1 MSSTSNI
8 DLTPELKE
16 KIKVL
21 LKEVVVKSH
30 TNRNKQMIKDMSGRL
45 NLACPYCGDSTKD
58 DNMKRGNLFWNTLQY
73 HCFNCDYHT
82 NIYYFLKDFGVQLPD
97 KMDAI
102 TLIAYVKSRKN
113 KVDRSE
119 KFTPFVYEK
128 ILELS
133 VEVEDFSK
141 ATGAMPIH
149 IGDWIWFKLK
159 ERLLH
164 KKLDNFLFNPKDQ
177 RLWILNRSLDG
188 RIIGAQCR
196 RMRGKGS
203 RYLTYDL
210 SKIHEAI
217 LNKPIEMD
225 EETRQQFNNVSTLFG
240 ALRVNFQNPVTI
252 FEGPLDALFMRNSI
266 ALCTAGRDT
275 TKLDYIES
283 SRYMLDNDETGLKKS
298 IEKLKTGKRVFMWN
312 KYLKDKK
319 IDKYNI
325 KDLNDLVKVC
335 YSEKIKLSAS
345 DLEKYF
351 TNNKLDLRYV

>member
-1 MSSTSNI
+1 MTSKSNI
-8 DLTPELKE
+8 ELTPDLKE

-30 TNRNKQMIKDMSGRL
+30 SSHNKQMIKDMSGRL
-45 NLACPYCGDSTKD
+45 NLACPYCGDSSRD
-58 DNMKRGNLFWNTLQY
+58 DNMKRGNMFWDTLQY

-82 NIYYFLKDFGVQLPD
+82 NIYYFLKDFGIRMPD

-102 TLIAYVKSRKN
+102 TLIDYVKSRKSSA
-113 KVDRSE
+113 DHSE

-133 VEVEDFSK
+133 VKTEDFSK
-141 ATGAMPIH
+141 ATGAKPIQ

-177 RLWILNRSLDG
+177 RLWILNLSHDG

-210 SKIHEAI
+210 SKIHESI

-225 EETRQQFNNVSTLFG
+225 DNTRNQFDNVSTLFG

-252 FEGPLDALFMRNSI
+252 FEGPLDAMFMANSI
-266 ALCTAGRDT
+266 ALCTVGRDT
-275 TKLDYIES
+275 TKLDYIDS
-283 SRYMLDNDETGLKKS
+283 SRYMLDNDDAGLKKS
-298 IEKLKTGKRVFMWN
+298 IEKLKAGKKVFMWN

-335 YSEKIKLSAS
+335 YREKIKLSLS
-345 DLEKYF
+345 SLDEYF

>member
-1 MSSTSNI
+1 MISNSKTE
-8 DLTPELKE
+8 LTLELKE

-30 TNRNKQMIKDMSGRL
+30 SSHSKHMIKDMSDRL
-45 NLACPYCGDSTKD
+45 NLACPYCGDSSRD
-58 DNMKRGNLFWNTLQY
+58 DSAKRGNLFWSTLQY
-73 HCFNCDYHT
+73 HCFNCEHHT
-82 NIYYFLKDFGVQLPD
+82 NIYYLLKDFGIQLPD

-102 TLIAYVKSRKN
+102 TLIDYVKSRKL
-113 KVDRSE
+113 KVNTSE
-119 KFTPFVYEK
+119 KFAPFVYEK

-141 ATGAMPIH
+141 ATGAKPIQ

-164 KKLDNFLFNPKDQ
+164 KKLDNFLFNPKDK
-177 RLWILNRSLDG
+177 RLWILNKSLDG

-196 RMRGKGS
+196 RMQGNGS

-210 SKIHEAI
+210 SKIHEAL
-217 LNKPIEMD
+217 LNNPIEMED
-225 EETRQQFNNVSTLFG
+225 ETRQQFNNVSTLFG

-252 FEGPLDALFMRNSI
+252 FEGPLDAMFMQNSI
-266 ALCTAGRDT
+266 ALCTVGRDT
-275 TKLDYIES
+275 TKLDYIDS
-283 SRYMLDNDETGLKKS
+283 SRYMLDNDDAGLRKS
-298 IEKLKTGKRVFMWN
+298 IEKLKTGKQVFMWT

-335 YSEKIKLSAS
+335 YNEKIKISLSEL
-345 DLEKYF
+345 DDYF
-351 TNNKLDLRYV
+351 TNDKLDMRYV